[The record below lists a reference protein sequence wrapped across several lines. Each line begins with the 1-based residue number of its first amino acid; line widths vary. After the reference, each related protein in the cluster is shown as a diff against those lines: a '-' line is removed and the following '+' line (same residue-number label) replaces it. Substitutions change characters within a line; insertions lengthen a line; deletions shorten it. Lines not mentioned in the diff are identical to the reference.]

1 MTRAG
6 EAAEG
11 QNGSSIVILILGL
24 EGGFGTLWNILV
36 GVGIAPSLRNILN
49 SLPFKERRWQKNS
62 RAGRQRFHRTA
73 FR

>member
-24 EGGFGTLWNILV
+24 AGGFGTLWWPSIGISHMDMDMDACAHGS
-36 GVGIAPSLRNILN
+36 GVES
-49 SLPFKERRWQKNS
+49 
-62 RAGRQRFHRTA
+62 
-73 FR
+73 

>member
-24 EGGFGTLWNILV
+24 EGGFGTLWHV
-36 GVGIAPSLRNILN
+36 RRRRGDTATGIRVLRG
-49 SLPFKERRWQKNS
+49 
-62 RAGRQRFHRTA
+62 GRGA
-73 FR
+73 VPPVVVAS